1 MKYYESFHNG
11 LSFTTDFAK
20 AQYNNFDSW
29 GQFCADIL
37 NYKISR
43 IMLYRFISMYLLNLI
58 QQLYLNCHRICFAF
72 ILYFLFC
79 LMQPAFFYII
89 LLIWFIFYYVNYKKV
104 FDVRILVSC
113 IIFIA
118 SLFSIERLFTLCL
131 FPFVLLGLTFIVD
144 RRLEKLKIQEAYISR
159 RNVIQNYYYSRMAFY
174 TALSCSGLISILF
187 ICSKIC
193 VIFFGKS
200 IESKRDVATELYLPE
215 FKKTNS
221 DDKIRYHFIA
231 RPDHTADT
239 TTRRN
244 AMDYI
249 SKKLLIVQV
258 QNRDGFFQQVS
269 GIPMGSEV
277 LLPAHAIPSK
287 GLFDVTICADPSKR
301 TSEYKSLQIPQ
312 DSYRQ
317 LRSRDG
323 RLVDCVLL
331 NIANMPTQ
339 ADLSRYFTGG
349 QQPLEG
355 PGQEIY
361 KMIDGSCEVI
371 DLRLST
377 PGWLETISYPTERGT
392 FSKYPVLKCTSQFKV
407 SEEGMCGSPIVSED
421 SNCILGMHVAGSKTT
436 TWYALRITKDMI
448 DNAHDLLVA
457 ESSCFV
463 SHPTPAEFVV
473 KNNLMGFD
481 FDDEIKDLAV
491 EQIGA
496 EVSPIEQIGYIKK
509 NGELYADRAEKHY
522 FKNENPKLEEA
533 FGPRTTQPPK
543 FPNGSEQINSTLKKL
558 HNPKFG
564 VPIDLINRAAL
575 DYLETSL
582 DGANFDGIIRSLK
595 ETRDDFFTVRSIDE
609 ATHGDNTGIV
619 RGINNNSSAGWI
631 YGGKKTTHFNMEVDG
646 DPMEIRELLPYINKD
661 LVNQEILWRNGDGT
675 FDPFKRCSKTNELLP
690 LMKALEKTR
699 SFYGNDMVYFINMTR
714 GIIPLKHV
722 LRTNM
727 QLSECFVGLTAQS
740 KQWSALKDYLTKED
754 EFTNFVCGD
763 FSGYDTQLPKAL
775 LDKAAWILL
784 EMAKRGGMSKSDL
797 QFLRGS
803 LSSVV
808 SPTLLWQGH
817 VLRMANGQPSG
828 QPLTVEINSIVNS
841 LLMRMVFFVIMD
853 RHYPR
858 KSHSSFR
865 SLVRLATYGDDNVL
879 GIDNS
884 IPLYNHTMIQSV
896 FAEWGIQYTMADK
909 NADSVPYQKVSEIS
923 FLKRKFVEHPDL
935 GIVAPIEYDSIVKCF
950 YYWVRTKNT
959 PLSFPQQFREAVKSQ
974 VREAFLHGPEFYDE
988 FCRGI
993 HLLQEGSQEMNEE
1006 FQIKWNGF
1014 ILPTYDEM
1022 LEELRDDYK

>member
-1 MKYYESFHNG
+1 
-11 LSFTTDFAK
+11 
-20 AQYNNFDSW
+20 
-29 GQFCADIL
+29 
-37 NYKISR
+37 
-43 IMLYRFISMYLLNLI
+43 
-58 QQLYLNCHRICFAF
+58 
-72 ILYFLFC
+72 
-79 LMQPAFFYII
+79 
-89 LLIWFIFYYVNYKKV
+89 
-104 FDVRILVSC
+104 
-113 IIFIA
+113 
-118 SLFSIERLFTLCL
+118 
-131 FPFVLLGLTFIVD
+131 
-144 RRLEKLKIQEAYISR
+144 
-159 RNVIQNYYYSRMAFY
+159 
-174 TALSCSGLISILF
+174 
-187 ICSKIC
+187 
-193 VIFFGKS
+193 
-200 IESKRDVATELYLPE
+200 
-215 FKKTNS
+215 
-221 DDKIRYHFIA
+221 
-231 RPDHTADT
+231 
-239 TTRRN
+239 
-244 AMDYI
+244 
-249 SKKLLIVQV
+249 
-258 QNRDGFFQQVS
+258 
-269 GIPMGSEV
+269 
-277 LLPAHAIPSK
+277 
-287 GLFDVTICADPSKR
+287 
-301 TSEYKSLQIPQ
+301 
-312 DSYRQ
+312 
-317 LRSRDG
+317 
-323 RLVDCVLL
+323 
-331 NIANMPTQ
+331 
-339 ADLSRYFTGG
+339 
-349 QQPLEG
+349 
-355 PGQEIY
+355 
-361 KMIDGSCEVI
+361 
-371 DLRLST
+371 
-377 PGWLETISYPTERGT
+377 
-392 FSKYPVLKCTSQFKV
+392 
-407 SEEGMCGSPIVSED
+407 
-421 SNCILGMHVAGSKTT
+421 
-436 TWYALRITKDMI
+436 
-448 DNAHDLLVA
+448 
-457 ESSCFV
+457 
-463 SHPTPAEFVV
+463 
-473 KNNLMGFD
+473 
-481 FDDEIKDLAV
+481 
-491 EQIGA
+491 
-496 EVSPIEQIGYIKK
+496 
-509 NGELYADRAEKHY
+509 
-522 FKNENPKLEEA
+522 
-533 FGPRTTQPPK
+533 
-543 FPNGSEQINSTLKKL
+543 
-558 HNPKFG
+558 
-564 VPIDLINRAAL
+564 
-575 DYLETSL
+575 
-582 DGANFDGIIRSLK
+582 
-595 ETRDDFFTVRSIDE
+595 
-609 ATHGDNTGIV
+609 
-619 RGINNNSSAGWI
+619 
-631 YGGKKTTHFNMEVDG
+631 
-646 DPMEIRELLPYINKD
+646 
-661 LVNQEILWRNGDGT
+661 
-675 FDPFKRCSKTNELLP
+675 
-690 LMKALEKTR
+690 
-699 SFYGNDMVYFINMTR
+699 MTR

-909 NADSVPYQKVSEIS
+909 NADSVPYQKISEVS